1 VTKAAKTEFKRMKR
15 KRFLRNGLIFD
26 KLKQPVWQ
34 GHLRPFTRKNF
45 LRSAQFWANTLKI
58 ASDETTY

>member
-1 VTKAAKTEFKRMKR
+1 MKR

-34 GHLRPFTRKNF
+34 GLIRPFTRKNF

-58 ASDETTY
+58 AYDETTD